1 MKKGPVLN
9 YGSII
14 RLFYGEEGVI
24 SLEIEY
30 WIVEIEYWILE
41 IGEPEDALIPL
52 LARVLCVY
60 PIPTH

>member
-1 MKKGPVLN
+1 M
-9 YGSII
+9 
-14 RLFYGEEGVI
+14 I
-24 SLEIEY
+24 SLGIGY
-30 WIVEIEYWILE
+30 WIVEIGYWILE